1 MKVKADDGRV
11 YIPKEKR
18 EKYGDSFEL
27 IDRGD
32 KMILYPVPDDPL
44 QALRDEVGD
53 VDKSVKELKEEARE
67 TAMEL
72 AGR

>member
-1 MKVKADDGRV
+1 MKVDAGDGKI

-18 EKYGDSFEL
+18 DRLGTEFEL

-32 KMILYPVPDDPL
+32 KLILIPWEEDPL
-44 QALRDEVGD
+44 EALRDEVGD
-53 VDKSVKELKEEARE
+53 TEKSVKELKEGALE
-67 TAMEL
+67 TAMEE